1 MKRKVTRRHAGRNDG
16 GLPLFDWAHAH
27 CGRRPGYAVRYIQ
40 QRGGYST
47 STAELYARLAGL
59 CVEKGDA

>member
-1 MKRKVTRRHAGRNDG
+1 MKRKLTRRHAGRNDS
-16 GLPLFDWAHAH
+16 GLPLFSWAEARYR
-27 CGRRPGYAVRYIQ
+27 RRPSYAVRYLQ

-59 CVEKGDA
+59 CVEED